1 METLKQQIDI
11 HSSTILSDIAL
22 QIQKP
27 LLEIK
32 RIQEYKQ
39 ANDSISYQN
48 LNEVVLQNSEAIE
61 KLIAEMIKIEK
72 EKQIEIKINDSLQFP
87 ELINKYRDKSVVLF
101 KEDIEWL
108 ISLESLFIENVSLK
122 KFDLQLFLSKLFMS
136 ERSFFRKVKKLTGIT
151 PYRYFSRIKLYL
163 AKQLLANLRFKS
175 IRQVAISVGITD
187 HAYFSKLFKIEFGC
201 KPGHSLLQNQN
212 NNIKFRKVI

>member
-11 HSSTILSDIAL
+11 HSTTILSDIAM

-61 KLIAEMIKIEK
+61 KLIAEMIKIET

-108 ISLESLFIENVSLK
+108 INLESLFIEHVSLK

-136 ERSFFRKVKKLTGIT
+136 ERSFFRKVKGLTGLT
-151 PYRYFSRIKLYL
+151 PNKYFSTLKLFY
-163 AKQLLANLRFKS
+163 AKQLFKNKEYKS
-175 IRQVAISVGITD
+175 VNQVVSRI
-187 HAYFSKLFKIEFGC
+187 GC
-201 KPGHSLLQNQN
+201 KDHSYFTNKFTSEFAQTPREVMQN
-212 NNIKFRKVI
+212 

>member
-1 METLKQQIDI
+1 MEKLNHQIDI
-11 HSSTILSDIAL
+11 HSTTILSDIAM

-32 RIQEYKQ
+32 RIQEYRS
-39 ANDSISYQN
+39 ANHQTDYAN

-61 KLIAEMIKIEK
+61 NLIAEMIKIEK

-101 KEDIEWL
+101 KEDVEWL
-108 ISLESLFIENVSLK
+108 ISLETLFIEHISLK

-136 ERSFFRKVKKLTGIT
+136 ERSFFRKVKLNTGLT
-151 PYRYFSRIKLYL
+151 PYKYFSKIKLHYAKYL
-163 AKQLLANLRFKS
+163 IEKKECKS
-175 IRQVAISVGITD
+175 INMISEKVGINDQSYFT
-187 HAYFSKLFKIEFGC
+187 HKFSKLFHLTPRQIMD
-201 KPGHSLLQNQN
+201 QNL
-212 NNIKFRKVI
+212 

>member
-61 KLIAEMIKIEK
+61 KLITEMIKIET

-136 ERSFFRKVKKLTGIT
+136 ERSFFRKVKCLTGLT
-151 PYRYFSRIKLYL
+151 PNKYFKKIKLYK
-163 AKQLLANLRFKS
+163 AENMIKNKSNKQIVQIAF
-175 IRQVAISVGITD
+175 SVGILD
-187 HAYFSKLFKIEFGC
+187 QSYFTSLFINEFGLTPSSVL
-201 KPGHSLLQNQN
+201 KT
-212 NNIKFRKVI
+212 F

>member
-32 RIQEYKQ
+32 RIQAYKQ

-61 KLIAEMIKIEK
+61 KLIAEMIKIET

-108 ISLESLFIENVSLK
+108 INLESLFIEHVSLK

-136 ERSFFRKVKKLTGIT
+136 ERSFFRKVKGLTGLT
-151 PYRYFSRIKLYL
+151 PNKYFSTLKLFY
-163 AKQLLANLRFKS
+163 AKQLFKNKEYKS
-175 IRQVAISVGITD
+175 VNQVVSRI
-187 HAYFSKLFKIEFGC
+187 GC
-201 KPGHSLLQNQN
+201 KDHSYFTNKFTSEFAQTPREVMQN
-212 NNIKFRKVI
+212 

>member
-11 HSSTILSDIAL
+11 HSTTILSDIAM

-39 ANDSISYQN
+39 ANDSISHQN

-61 KLIAEMIKIEK
+61 NLISEMIKIEK

-87 ELINKYRDKSVVLF
+87 ELINKYRDKSVTLF

-108 ISLESLFIENVSLK
+108 ISLESLFIEHISLV
-122 KFDLQLFLSKLFMS
+122 KFDLQLFLSKMFMS
-136 ERSFFRKVKKLTGIT
+136 ERSFFRKVKHLTGLT
-151 PYRYFSRIKLYL
+151 PSKYFTKIKLYL
-163 AKQLLANLRFKS
+163 GQSVILKKESGSISNVSNLIGFS
-175 IRQVAISVGITD
+175 NQS
-187 HAYFSKLFKIEFGC
+187 YFSKLFLKEFGFSPSIA
-201 KPGHSLLQNQN
+201 KY
-212 NNIKFRKVI
+212 NIV

>member
-32 RIQEYKQ
+32 RIQAYKQ

-61 KLIAEMIKIEK
+61 KLITEMIKIET

-108 ISLESLFIENVSLK
+108 INLESLFIEHVSLK

-136 ERSFFRKVKKLTGIT
+136 ERSFFRKVKGLTGLT
-151 PYRYFSRIKLYL
+151 PNKYFSTLKLFY
-163 AKQLLANLRFKS
+163 AKQLFKNKEYKS
-175 IRQVAISVGITD
+175 VNQVVSRI
-187 HAYFSKLFKIEFGC
+187 GC
-201 KPGHSLLQNQN
+201 KDHSYFTNKFTSEFAQTPREVMQN
-212 NNIKFRKVI
+212 

>member
-1 METLKQQIDI
+1 METLNNQIDI
-11 HSSTILSDIAL
+11 HSTTILSDIAL

-39 ANDSISYQN
+39 ANNSISHQN
-48 LNEVVLQNSEAIE
+48 LNEVILQNSEAIE

-108 ISLESLFIENVSLK
+108 ISLESLFIEHIYLN
-122 KFDLQLFLSKLFMS
+122 KFDLQLFLSKIYMS
-136 ERSFFRKVKKLTGIT
+136 ERTFFRKVKNLTGLT
-151 PYRYFSRIKLYL
+151 PNKYFIKIKMYKAEKVIRHKSNKQIHQL
-163 AKQLLANLRFKS
+163 AL
-175 IRQVAISVGITD
+175 SVGILD
-187 HAYFSKLFKIEFGC
+187 QSYFTSLFVKEFEKTPSCSIRECRAIYKI
-201 KPGHSLLQNQN
+201 
-212 NNIKFRKVI
+212 